1 MVHNLIHGR
10 KWKMKKG
17 KIFFVILIIIV
28 CSGCIHQEDE
38 RIKNLKTEIQ
48 PELDSK
54 EFIELVNAILVENV
68 SIKDFDYSDSGEYYY
83 IKNTYDHDGKE
94 IHISINKYPTR
105 VNITIY
111 RGHFREP
118 RPPLDQIYVKGL
130 LTEEIGNQ
138 VDLTPPKDFTKTR
151 EYYIEILKYKGI
163 LSVSRALVSIY
174 FGNLGGPDP
183 TPTPPGPPS
192 FISQVIFYG
201 FIGFIILLCLII
213 TLILYKIKKRREKNE

>member
-1 MVHNLIHGR
+1 M
-10 KWKMKKG
+10 
-17 KIFFVILIIIV
+17 
-28 CSGCIHQEDE
+28 
-38 RIKNLKTEIQ
+38 Q

-54 EFIELVNAILVENV
+54 EFIELVNAILVEKV

-130 LTEEIGNQ
+130 LTEEIENQ
-138 VDLTPPKDFTKTR
+138 VDLTPPKDFTTTR
-151 EYYIEILKYKGI
+151 KYYIEVLDYKGI
-163 LSVSRALVSIY
+163 LSVSRAEVSIY

-183 TPTPPGPPS
+183 TPTYPDPVPNTPYYIFGG
-192 FISQVIFYG
+192 ILIGIIVIM
-201 FIGFIILLCLII
+201 IILIVFL
-213 TLILYKIKKRREKNE
+213 KKRRKNE